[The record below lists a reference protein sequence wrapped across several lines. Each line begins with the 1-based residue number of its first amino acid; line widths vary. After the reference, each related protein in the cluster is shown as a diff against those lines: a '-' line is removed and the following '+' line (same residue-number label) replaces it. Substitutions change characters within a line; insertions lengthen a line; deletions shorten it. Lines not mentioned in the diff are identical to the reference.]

1 MFKLTAENTNAVEHR
16 LAGDTLVFECPNCE
30 WGEVVVTAAIEGPG
44 DACSDCGARFELFA
58 ERVGE
63 GPDDAGEEAAG
74 PDGVDTDEA
83 QEADGKSTG
92 GTDADGTSDK

>member
-58 ERVGE
+58 ERVG
-63 GPDDAGEEAAG
+63 DDAGEEAAG